1 MPEWGEE
8 DVLLC
13 LAYDQYKQNMCPCG
27 SGFWTED
34 CCDPANADRF
44 IVEESTHYAPAALDK
59 WHKDNPEPDPG
70 VQPSLRLLPAGVSA
84 EEDARS
90 EIEALQRRI
99 REGLI

>member
-1 MPEWGEE
+1 MPSWGEE

-13 LAYDQYKQNMCPCG
+13 LAYDQYKQNMCQCG

-34 CCDPANADRF
+34 CCDVANKDRF
-44 IVEESTHYAPAALDK
+44 QVEEVTHYAPAALDR

-70 VQPSLRLLPAGVSA
+70 VQPSLRLLPRGVSA
-84 EEDARS
+84 EESVRNDMAD
-90 EIEALQRRI
+90 LQRRI